1 MALGIG
7 VELVAELMTG
17 VAVVAMITL
26 PGAVATAE
34 LVLLITMLESI
45 GLLLEVRL
53 EVDIGVLEG
62 PIEVEVRMVIADAVG
77 LILLVDGLSVAKV
90 LLSM

>member
-53 EVDIGVLEG
+53 KVDIGVLEG

-77 LILLVDGLSVAKV
+77 LILLVDGLGVAKV